1 MVCAM
6 TDTSLLTSMLDGVV
20 ELTSLVYI
28 KIPLFFRWV
37 KKVNCLIGEKVQVGG
52 KEVQIVL
59 LEDPAYPLLPRS
71 MKGFSDNAKLSRK
84 VQLHVK

>member
-1 MVCAM
+1 M
-6 TDTSLLTSMLDGVV
+6 TDTSLLTSMLDGLA
-20 ELTSLVYI
+20 EFTMLVYSQV
-28 KIPLFFRWV
+28 PLFFRWV